1 MTICGTALGI
11 HGTRTDTPTLIA
23 GVATTIGVLPFGT
36 PTPGHGAVATG
47 TDTIHTTEAMVTVL
61 ATTMVIGTDT
71 MLARTAS
78 TTHTMVAMSSPRPTT
93 PMVA

>member
-1 MTICGTALGI
+1 MTICGTARGI
-11 HGTRTDTPTLIA
+11 HGTRIATPTLTA
-23 GVATTIGVLPFGT
+23 GVDTATGDLLFGT

-61 ATTMVIGTDT
+61 AIITDIGTVT

-78 TTHTMVAMSSPRPTT
+78 TTHIMVAMSSPRPTT

>member
-36 PTPGHGAVATG
+36 PTPGHGAVAIGTDTTHTTATVLDIIMDTG
-47 TDTIHTTEAMVTVL
+47 TDTMPAL
-61 ATTMVIGTDT
+61 
-71 MLARTAS
+71 TAS
-78 TTHTMVAMSSPRPTT
+78 TTRTMVTMSSPRPIT
-93 PMVA
+93 PTVA

>member
-11 HGTRTDTPTLIA
+11 HGTRTATPTLTA

-36 PTPGHGAVATG
+36 PIPGHGAVAIG
-47 TDTIHTTEAMVTVL
+47 TDTTHTTEATATVL
-61 ATTMVIGTDT
+61 AITMDTGTDT

-78 TTHTMVAMSSPRPTT
+78 TTHTMVTMSSPRPTT
-93 PMVA
+93 PTVA